1 VIRAGACCV
10 ALLTAALVCPSP
22 ATAATFHIVKPG
34 ETLWSIASLAEIYG
48 DPLLWPLIYRWNRDQ
63 IGNPGRIYPQ
73 QRLVI
78 PTGVDAE
85 TLREVR
91 EEAQRKEP
99 AGAEQP

>member
-1 VIRAGACCV
+1 VRRTRASLFLPMLA
-10 ALLTAALVCPSP
+10 ALLPTPAL
-22 ATAATFHIVKPG
+22 ADTATFHIVKPG

-63 IGNPGRIYPQ
+63 IGNPGRIYPR

-78 PTGVDAE
+78 PTGVDPA

-91 EEAQRKEP
+91 EEAKRKDP
-99 AGAEQP
+99 